1 MTWESWFLVV
11 TDLKRDTENN
21 EIHTEGAKL
30 SGREAR
36 KVQEV
41 GKRRHSKTSCAC
53 IDPPDDL

>member
-41 GKRRHSKTSCAC
+41 GKRHTQTAQSLGTPSHSHW
-53 IDPPDDL
+53 